1 MLRFLP
7 IVHVNMLKIMTD
19 ESDIDDYEYQAPCT
33 VEVGKTKACPKF
45 TEEPLKASS
54 SISSMSAIIVK

>member
-1 MLRFLP
+1 
-7 IVHVNMLKIMTD
+7 MLKIMTD
-19 ESDIDDYEYQAPCT
+19 ESDIDDYDEYQAPCT